1 MKTMQRKQVMFQKK
15 RNTYGVHTKNSLNYM
30 LQLSEFHII
39 SSRVLRLNPISNI
52 PYLHSY
58 LNA

>member
-1 MKTMQRKQVMFQKK
+1 MQRKQVMFQKK

-39 SSRVLRLNPISNI
+39 SSRVLQLNPISNI
-52 PYLHSY
+52 PCLHSF